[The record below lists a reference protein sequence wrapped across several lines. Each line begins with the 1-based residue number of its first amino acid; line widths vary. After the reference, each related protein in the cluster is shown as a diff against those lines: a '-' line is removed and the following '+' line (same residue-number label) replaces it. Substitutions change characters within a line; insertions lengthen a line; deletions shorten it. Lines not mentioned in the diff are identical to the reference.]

1 MDNTNR
7 KTLMN
12 KRETDWFR
20 GIAAVMVVISHY
32 GNWINILTSLEG
44 NAETFRFALTKLG
57 VYGVDIFFLFSGYAM
72 VKSLGKSHGD
82 GKMSW
87 QFIWKRIKNVFIPY
101 FIVIGVIE
109 LLSEGLTSI
118 HDFWIFIIGYNYWYM
133 CVLFIFY
140 IGFIVIYAVIRVKGI
155 RVIAFSVLTY
165 VLSYKLY
172 QLDMFPFWY
181 VSNIAFAIGII
192 VGEYEETAKK
202 IIDKVWLPMVV
213 LLTIGMIFVTKWG
226 LTGGVNFGGNPEDYQ
241 LWFQIGATV
250 VWTLLILILASKC
263 QIKEKIFVF
272 LGRNSLYIYLT
283 HVYVFMRCI
292 NNLTCDMHVR
302 FIISP
307 ICIIAVSFLCS
318 LIISG
323 MWKLIAMLSQKLLNN
338 THANSHV

>member
-1 MDNTNR
+1 MDNTDN

-20 GIAAVMVVISHY
+20 GIAALMVVVSHY
-32 GNWINILTSLEG
+32 GEWINILTSLEG

-72 VKSLGKSHGD
+72 VKSLGNN
-82 GKMSW
+82 KMSL

-101 FIVIGVIE
+101 FIVIGILE
-109 LLSEGLTSI
+109 RITGGLTSI
-118 HDFWIFIIGYNYWYM
+118 HDFWIFITGYNYWYM

-140 IGFIVIYAVIRVKGI
+140 IGFILIYAIIRMKSI
-155 RVIAFSVLTY
+155 RVIAFCIFTY

-172 QLDMFPFWY
+172 QGESFPFWY
-181 VSNIAFAIGII
+181 VSNIAFAIGLIA
-192 VGEYEETAKK
+192 GEYEETAKK
-202 IIDKVWLPMVV
+202 IVDKVWIPMIVI
-213 LLTIGMIFVTKWG
+213 LTIGMSFVIRWG
-226 LTGGVNFGGNPEDYQ
+226 LTGGVNLGGDPKEYQ

-263 QIKEKIFVF
+263 RIKEKIGVF

-292 NNLTCDMHVR
+292 NNLTCDMYVR

-307 ICIIAVSFLCS
+307 ICIIAVAFLCN
-318 LIISG
+318 LVISG
-323 MWKLIAMLSQKLLNN
+323 MWKLLSVLRRKLSGD
-338 THANSHV
+338 THADSRV

>member
-1 MDNTNR
+1 MDNTC
-7 KTLMN
+7 KTTLMN
-12 KRETDWFR
+12 KCETDWFR
-20 GIAAVMVVISHY
+20 GIAALMVVLSHY
-32 GNWINILTSLEG
+32 GDWINILVQLEG

-72 VKSLGKSHGD
+72 IKSLGNS
-82 GKMSW
+82 KMSW

-101 FIVIGVIE
+101 LIVAGIIE
-109 LLSEGLTSI
+109 LISGGLTSI
-118 HDFWIFIIGYNYWYM
+118 HDFRILIIGYNYWYM

-155 RVIAFSVLTY
+155 RVIAFSVFTY
-165 VLSYKLY
+165 AFSYKLY
-172 QLDMFPFWY
+172 QYGMFPFWY

-192 VGEYEETAKK
+192 AGEYDEAVKK
-202 IIDKVWLPMVV
+202 IVDKVWIPMIV
-213 LLTIGMIFVTKWG
+213 LLTIGMAFIIRWG
-226 LTGGVNFGGNPEDYQ
+226 LTGGVNLGGDPEEYQ

-263 QIKEKIFVF
+263 RIREKIFAF

-283 HVYVFMRCI
+283 HTFVFMRCI
-292 NNLTCDMHVR
+292 NNLTCNMYVR

-307 ICIIAVSFLCS
+307 ICIIALSFLCN

-323 MWKLIAMLSQKLLNN
+323 MWKLITMLSRKLV
-338 THANSHV
+338 TMKD

>member
-1 MDNTNR
+1 
-7 KTLMN
+7 MN

-20 GIAAVMVVISHY
+20 GLAAVMVVLSHY
-32 GNWINILTSLEG
+32 GEWISILTSLEG

-72 VKSLGKSHGD
+72 VKSYGKSHWD

-101 FIVIGVIE
+101 LIIVGIIE

-140 IGFIVIYAVIRVKGI
+140 IGFIVIYAVIRVKAI
-155 RVIAFSVLTY
+155 RVIAFSLFTY
-165 VLSYKLY
+165 ALSYKLY

-192 VGEYEETAKK
+192 VGEYEKAAKE
-202 IIDKVWLPMVV
+202 IIDKVWLPMTV
-213 LLTIGMIFVTKWG
+213 LLTIGMVFVTRWG
-226 LTGGVNFGGNPEDYQ
+226 LTGGVNLGGNPEDYQ
-241 LWFQIGATV
+241 IWIKIGATV

-263 QIKEKIFVF
+263 RIKEKIFVF

-292 NNLTCDMHVR
+292 NNLTCDMSMR

-323 MWKLIAMLSQKLLNN
+323 MWKLIAVLSQKLRND
-338 THANSHV
+338 TSANSHV

>member
-1 MDNTNR
+1 MDNTNK

-20 GIAAVMVVISHY
+20 GIAAVMVVLSHY
-32 GNWINILTSLEG
+32 GEWINILTSLEG

-72 VKSLGKSHGD
+72 VKSLGD

-101 FIVIGVIE
+101 FIIVGIIE

-118 HDFWIFIIGYNYWYM
+118 HDFWLFIIGYNYWYM

-140 IGFIVIYAVIRVKGI
+140 IGFIVIYAVIRVKAI
-155 RVIAFSVLTY
+155 RVIAFSLFTY
-165 VLSYKLY
+165 ALSYKLY

-192 VGEYEETAKK
+192 AGEYESAVKE
-202 IIDKVWLPMVV
+202 IIDKVWLPMAV
-213 LLTIGMIFVTKWG
+213 LLTIGMIFVTRWG
-226 LTGGVNFGGNPEDYQ
+226 LTGGVNFGGNPDDYQ
-241 LWFQIGATV
+241 IWIKIGATV

-263 QIKEKIFVF
+263 RIKEKIFVF

-292 NNLTCDMHVR
+292 NNLTCDMSMR

-307 ICIIAVSFLCS
+307 ICIIAVSFLCG
-318 LIISG
+318 LVISG
-323 MWKLIAMLSQKLLNN
+323 IWKLIAVLSQKLHNN
-338 THANSHV
+338 TGANSHV